1 MVLVLASCL
10 RRCMLTAGPSLC
22 RFGVYRISSSIGD
35 RRDASAILK
44 HAPHKLSAAAIVE
57 LAPKRVQPYL
67 KLMRVD
73 KPAGTW
79 LLYWPCTW
87 SIALASPPG
96 MLPSVYMLALFGA
109 GAFFMRAAGCI
120 INDIFDRKYDMK
132 VERTRLRPLCSGE
145 LTNGDAVKLLAGLL
159 SASLLI
165 LLQLNWLSVMVGASS
180 LLLTVAYPFAKR
192 YTYWPQFVL
201 GATLNWG
208 VLIAWS
214 HLAPNELNTV
224 IPLFIAN
231 VLHTVIYDTIY
242 SHQVLLSNQRS
253 LILFFAACRQYSFL
267 AQNFLKYSSRLTFN
281 WGTVLG
287 WTAVQNDLCVGIVAS
302 LYASAIVWTLIYDT
316 AYAHQDKADD
326 IVAGVKS
333 TALLFGDST
342 KYWLTG
348 FATLM
353 VSGLT
358 VTGALVGQTWPYYC
372 MLGATAAQLSWQI
385 GTLKIDEPDDC
396 WTKFRSNQWLGAMLF
411 VGIVAGN
418 LLRKQER
425 EEEEQEQHRHLS
437 AQ

>member
-1 MVLVLASCL
+1 
-10 RRCMLTAGPSLC
+10 MLTAGPSLC

-96 MLPSVYMLALFGA
+96 
-109 GAFFMRAAGCI
+109 
-120 INDIFDRKYDMK
+120 
-132 VERTRLRPLCSGE
+132 
-145 LTNGDAVKLLAGLL
+145 
-159 SASLLI
+159 
-165 LLQLNWLSVMVGASS
+165 
-180 LLLTVAYPFAKR
+180 
-192 YTYWPQFVL
+192 
-201 GATLNWG
+201 ATLNWG

-242 SHQVLLSNQRS
+242 S
-253 LILFFAACRQYSFL
+253 
-267 AQNFLKYSSRLTFN
+267 
-281 WGTVLG
+281 
-287 WTAVQNDLCVGIVAS
+287 
-302 LYASAIVWTLIYDT
+302 
-316 AYAHQDKADD
+316 HQDKADD